1 MEDDEIRFVPHSK
14 KQDDAIFS
22 DSKITLLA
30 TGIQFGKT
38 IAGCMWLKRQMHKN
52 NDPSDNF
59 IVTAPNYKIMQ
70 QATIRDFLRF
80 MDGFGTYNKTDAVFV
95 MNNGGRCYFRTAT
108 DPDSVVGI
116 TNVRA
121 IYCDEAGKYPL
132 YFWENIQARSSFKQA
147 PIMITTS
154 PYSLNWVY
162 KDLIKPTQKGE
173 RNDVNLIQASSNM
186 NPYFSNEEY
195 ELKKRTMDKRRFEL
209 MYGGKWDQAAGLVY
223 DCFSHEESVVDSF
236 DLPLGTRY
244 YAGVDWGYTDPFVIV
259 IHAITPQGGRI
270 QVSEFY
276 KTGMTMM
283 DQLEV
288 AISKQKIYN
297 IERWYCDPSRPD
309 SIEAFQRAG
318 LVAVGANNDIR
329 SGIDRVYEQ
338 IKTRQLKFFR
348 RSNTYTIDEI
358 EMYHYPEEPDL
369 KHDQDGKELLL
380 VGQNDHCLDALRYV
394 TIETSKIKLDGVR
407 LPKRKPIGQ
416 NKGIK
421 QVENWS

>member
-1 MEDDEIRFVPHSK
+1 
-14 KQDDAIFS
+14 
-22 DSKITLLA
+22 
-30 TGIQFGKT
+30 
-38 IAGCMWLKRQMHKN
+38 
-52 NDPSDNF
+52 
-59 IVTAPNYKIMQ
+59 
-70 QATIRDFLRF
+70 
-80 MDGFGTYNKTDAVFV
+80 

-108 DPDSVVGI
+108 DPDSIVGI

-121 IYCDEAGKYPL
+121 IYCDECGKYPL
-132 YFWENIQARSSFKQA
+132 YFWENIQARSSFKEA
-147 PIMITTS
+147 PVMLTTS
-154 PYSLNWVY
+154 PYALNWVY
-162 KDLIKPTQKGE
+162 KDLIRPTLRGE
-173 RNDVNLIQASSNM
+173 RTDVKLIQASSNE

-195 ELKKRTMDKRRFEL
+195 ENKKRTMDKRRFDL

-223 DCFSHEESVVDSF
+223 DCFKHEENVVDSY

-329 SGIDRVYEQ
+329 SGIDRVYEL

-348 RSNTYTIDEI
+348 RSNTYTIDEV

-369 KHDQDGKELLL
+369 KHDQSGKELMP

-407 LPKRKPIGQ
+407 LPKRKPLGQ
-416 NKGIK
+416 TKGIK